1 MKPQGICHCLLP
13 FGAGHK
19 KHWEMLCF
27 PSRWDLVSLLLKFLV
42 LPYLSFLY
50 SPVSCMRFEHF
61 LSRDEFKK
69 HNHTS
74 VHYFT
79 FNHALLGSI
88 PSASGCRALGR
99 MAAPLLCAGGGTWEG
114 PQGALTTEIWEKTK
128 RAVLYWLNNRQK
140 TRWAL
145 EELSHAP
152 SY

>member
-99 MAAPLLCAGGGTWEG
+99 MAAPLLCAGGAPG
-114 PQGALTTEIWEKTK
+114 K
-128 RAVLYWLNNRQK
+128 VLRVLWQQK
-140 TRWAL
+140 YERKQKGLSCTDSITRRRLDEPWR
-145 EELSHAP
+145 S
-152 SY
+152 